1 MAAEKPKPA
10 AQKSGAG
17 RGGRKPIID
26 DDDEPIGGKQAGYSA
41 AVAYENKSNQPSY
54 DPFGGDKIPTNG
66 IESKPMYATTV
77 LSGP

>member
-1 MAAEKPKPA
+1 MAAAEKPKPAA

-41 AVAYENKSNQPSY
+41 AVAYENKN
-54 DPFGGDKIPTNG
+54 K
-66 IESKPMYATTV
+66 
-77 LSGP
+77 

>member
-1 MAAEKPKPA
+1 MAAAEKPKPAA

-41 AVAYENKSNQPSY
+41 ALAYENKN
-54 DPFGGDKIPTNG
+54 N
-66 IESKPMYATTV
+66 
-77 LSGP
+77 